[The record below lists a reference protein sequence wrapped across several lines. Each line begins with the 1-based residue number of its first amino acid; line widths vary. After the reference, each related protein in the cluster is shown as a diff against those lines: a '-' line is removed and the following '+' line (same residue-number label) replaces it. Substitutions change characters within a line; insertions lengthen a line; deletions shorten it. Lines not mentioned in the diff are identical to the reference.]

1 MRAFNSA
8 TASADSGSP
17 GAPLDP
23 GKLIELARRSGP
35 GPGRQATPSLDPLTS
50 LDSLDPQS
58 LIALNPHLDGHD
70 LLLLSRKLMA
80 FNAISGP
87 RVGDG
92 VLVPEK
98 KNNLGRRIALMGDAA
113 FQATP
118 PYVAGSFYLGNGC
131 VSYSGSLDEP
141 LPLDRLV
148 DAGYLCS
155 QRFWFYR
162 QDLVKT
168 HNTTH
173 AYLRVRVFALRASD

>member
-1 MRAFNSA
+1 MYTFHSA
-8 TASADSGSP
+8 TASPDPGSP
-17 GAPLDP
+17 GAPPDP

-35 GPGRQATPSLDPLTS
+35 GHDRQATPSLDPLIS
-50 LDSLDPQS
+50 LDSLDPHS
-58 LIALNPHLDGHD
+58 LIVLNPHLDGHD
-70 LLLLSRKLMA
+70 LLLLSHKLMA

-87 RVGDG
+87 RVGDV

-98 KNNLGRRIALMGDAA
+98 KTRGRRIALIGDAA
-113 FQATP
+113 FQPTP

-131 VSYSGSLDEP
+131 VSYSGSLDDP
-141 LPLDRLV
+141 FPLDRLA

-173 AYLRVRVFALRASD
+173 AYLRVRVFTLRERE